1 MCSAGGHFG
10 TFWGQFWDMFLWF
23 PRIIQC
29 FLIRFS
35 KILMIVFLGHFSRYV
50 SLIFEISLTFLWISL
65 SIFTQSMTIIQSKK
79 PENHLWHVS
88 FSLGTFWVTLGSML
102 GMFLDVFRNSEYF
115 PMALCT
121 ELIRNS
127 LMVTKQNIYLCQH
140 LIETS
145 LSVLILFGVC

>member
-1 MCSAGGHFG
+1 
-10 TFWGQFWDMFLWF
+10 
-23 PRIIQC
+23 
-29 FLIRFS
+29 
-35 KILMIVFLGHFSRYV
+35 
-50 SLIFEISLTFLWISL
+50 
-65 SIFTQSMTIIQSKK
+65 MTIIQSKK